1 MPLCGRNVLTVLIAL
16 TGLLLVAAP
25 IAGDSGHSH
34 QPAVRP
40 PPTEHAPSGF
50 FHDWPTSE
58 QWARVVLLRD
68 HNTRVV
74 ILGATILG
82 LAAGVIGS
90 FTLLRKR
97 ALMGDALS
105 HATLPGIGLAFV
117 LGTLA
122 GMTTKSLLFLLLGA
136 AVTGVAGVGVLLFL
150 RRCTRLKEDTALGVV
165 LSVFF
170 GAGIALLGIV
180 QQLGTGS
187 AAGLETFIYGKT
199 ASMVPGDVMLIGIA
213 CALVLVVCALLFKE
227 FKLLCFDQAYATVQ
241 GWPVLGLDI
250 AMMSLVVV
258 VTVVGLQAV
267 GLVLIIAMLIIP
279 AAAARFWFD
288 RMLPMTI
295 LAGVLG
301 ALSATAG
308 TAMSAVFARLPSG
321 AVIVIVTAV
330 VFVISMIFGPARGVL
345 PRCVRRW
352 ALQRKTGRQHLLRA
366 AYEWLEAKGDADA
379 AKAHPIPLDQL
390 LRKRSWTPRRLHK
403 LARRAR
409 RAGQVEILD
418 GSVELTERG
427 RAEAA
432 RITRNHRLW
441 EMYLITYAD
450 IAPSHVDRDADM
462 IEHILNQEMIAEL
475 ETLVGRANLAQPH

>member
-58 QWARVVLLRD
+58 QWLRVVLLRD

-321 AVIVIVTAV
+321 AVIVIVTA
-330 VFVISMIFGPARGVL
+330 PDCR
-345 PRCVRRW
+345 
-352 ALQRKTGRQHLLRA
+352 
-366 AYEWLEAKGDADA
+366 
-379 AKAHPIPLDQL
+379 
-390 LRKRSWTPRRLHK
+390 
-403 LARRAR
+403 
-409 RAGQVEILD
+409 
-418 GSVELTERG
+418 RG
-427 RAEAA
+427 R
-432 RITRNHRLW
+432 
-441 EMYLITYAD
+441 
-450 IAPSHVDRDADM
+450 
-462 IEHILNQEMIAEL
+462 
-475 ETLVGRANLAQPH
+475 